1 MPKRNNAFLEQAVAA
16 GMDVELEPVSTRSAA
31 RARRHE
37 KVRSAALSV
46 IAAITVH
53 VDIEGHELRA
63 STESRG
69 ETPVDEGPEDPLGY
83 NAARDGVAWDPDF
96 MFPTT
101 QQPLS
106 DLDQRLSDR
115 IVAATA
121 RDAAN
126 FC

>member
-16 GMDVELEPVSTRSAA
+16 AMDVELEPVSTRSAA

-37 KVRSAALSV
+37 KVRSAALS
-46 IAAITVH
+46 AAITVH

-83 NAARDGVAWDPDF
+83 NAARAGVAWDPDF

-101 QQPLS
+101 HQPLS

-121 RDAAN
+121 REAAN